1 MTGTRERKTMPRQD
15 LAVKVGADVIKRA
28 KIVALDKNIT
38 LAEYLTETLRPIVD
52 KDYSQTL
59 AKMAREE
66 KAQGKGGTK

>member
-1 MTGTRERKTMPRQD
+1 MTGTGERKAMPRQD

-38 LAEYLTETLRPIVD
+38 LAEYLTETLRPTVD

-66 KAQGKGGTK
+66 KAQAKGGK